1 MFNKILIANRGEIAA
16 RIIRTCKKLGIATVA
31 VYSEEDAR
39 SMYVNMA
46 DEAVFIGGARPSES
60 YLNKQKII
68 DAALN
73 SNCRAIHP
81 GYGFLSENAEFSKL
95 TADAGLVF
103 IGPSPDAIAAMGN
116 KIVSKKMAAKAGV
129 PTVPGHNR
137 PITDLEEATA
147 IADRIGYPVLLKP
160 AAGGGGK
167 GMRIVYDKDEI
178 EDALAACKKE
188 TVKSFGDDQIF
199 MERYIAAPRH
209 IEIQIIADH
218 YGNVV
223 YLVERECSIQRR
235 YQKII
240 EETPSVAVDDSLREK
255 MGKLSCNFAR
265 EAGYT
270 NVGTVE
276 FILDS
281 NKNFYFLE
289 MNTRLQVE
297 HPVTEMVTGLDLV
310 ELQLNIASGEPLEMQ
325 QEDCNFSGWAI
336 EARICAEDPSMGFM
350 PSTGIVTRYFEPR
363 GKKVRVD
370 SGIKAGSMI
379 GVYYDSLLAK
389 IICHAD
395 TREDALAT
403 LTNALNGY
411 HIEGFATNLNFVNA
425 VINHHVF
432 IEGDISTDFIKKYM
446 DASQSK
452 PAINIE
458 HLHHATI
465 AAALVYHNRKNLIR
479 LSLKPMAAQVGAT
492 ATLKESY
499 HYMVKAGDDAFDVI
513 VRGDQA
519 SKNWK
524 IAIDGIEYKVITPK
538 FEFYRRRLRL
548 KINGVDHM
556 LRMQNRGNFVR
567 AAYCGIVCT
576 YEIYTPREWELA
588 RFMPKSRKRMA
599 QNILVSSMP
608 GMIVEVKVKPGEM
621 VHRGQ
626 QLVIIESMKM
636 ESGVAAQYDA
646 EVSEILV
653 SAGQP
658 VETGD
663 FLIKFSKT

>member
-16 RIIRTCKKLGIATVA
+16 RIIRTCKKLGIGTVA
-31 VYSEEDAR
+31 VYSEEDAY
-39 SMYVNMA
+39 SLYVKMA
-46 DEAVFIGGARPSES
+46 DEAVLLGSARPSES

-68 DAALN
+68 DAALH
-73 SNCRAIHP
+73 SKCQAIHP

-103 IGPSPDAIAAMGN
+103 IGPPPDAIAAMGD
-116 KIVSKKMAAKAGV
+116 KILSKKMAIKAGV

-137 PITDLEEATA
+137 PITNTEEATA
-147 IADRIGYPVLLKP
+147 LADRIGYPVLLKP
-160 AAGGGGK
+160 SAGGGGK
-167 GMRIVYDKDEI
+167 GMRIVYDKDDI
-178 EDALAACKKE
+178 EDALAACKQE
-188 TVKSFGDDQIF
+188 TAKSFGDDQIF

-209 IEIQIIADH
+209 VEIQIIADQH
-218 YGNVV
+218 DNVV

-310 ELQLNIASGEPLEMQ
+310 EIQLKIASGEPLGIEQ
-325 QEDCNFSGWAI
+325 KDCNFSGWAI
-336 EARICAEDPSMGFM
+336 EARICAEDPAMGFM

-363 GKKVRVD
+363 GKRVRVD
-370 SGIKAGSMI
+370 SGIQSGSMI

-389 IICHAD
+389 IICHAE
-395 TREDALAT
+395 TRKDVLAT

-411 HIEGFATNLNFVNA
+411 HIEGFATNIDFVNA
-425 VINHHVF
+425 VINHPAF
-432 IEGDISTDFIKKYM
+432 IEGDISTDFIEQYM
-446 DASQSK
+446 DSPNAK
-452 PAINIE
+452 PAVNVE
-458 HLHHATI
+458 HLHHSAI
-465 AAALVYHNRKNLIR
+465 AATLVYHNRKKLIR

-492 ATLKESY
+492 ASLKESY
-499 HYMVKAGDDAFDVI
+499 HYMVKAGDDAFGII
-513 VRGDQA
+513 VRGDQE
-519 SKNWK
+519 SRNWK
-524 IAIDGIEYKVITPK
+524 IVVDGIEYKVITPK

-556 LRMQNRGNFVR
+556 FRMQNRGNFIR

-576 YEIYTPREWELA
+576 YEIYSPREWELA
-588 RFMPKSRKRMA
+588 RFMPKSRKRIA
-599 QNILVSSMP
+599 ENILTSPMP
-608 GMIVEVKVKPGEM
+608 GLIVEVKVKPGDM

-636 ESGVAAQYDA
+636 ESGVASQCDA

-663 FLIKFSKT
+663 ILIKFSKT

>member
-16 RIIRTCKKLGIATVA
+16 RIIRTCKKLGIGTVA
-31 VYSEEDAR
+31 VYSEEDAY
-39 SMYVNMA
+39 SLYVKMA
-46 DEAVFIGGARPSES
+46 DEAVLLGSARPSES

-73 SNCRAIHP
+73 SKCQAIHP

-103 IGPSPDAIAAMGN
+103 IGPPPDAIAAMGD
-116 KIVSKKMAAKAGV
+116 KIVSKKMAVKAGV

-137 PITDLEEATA
+137 PITDPEEATS
-147 IADRIGYPVLLKP
+147 IADSIGYPVLLKP

-209 IEIQIIADH
+209 VEIQIIADQ
-218 YGNVV
+218 YDNVV

-310 ELQLNIASGEPLEMQ
+310 EIQLKIASGEPLGMKQ
-325 QEDCNFSGWAI
+325 KDCNFSGWAV
-336 EARICAEDPSMGFM
+336 EARICAEDPAMGFM

-370 SGIKAGSMI
+370 SGIQAGSMI

-389 IICHAD
+389 IICHAE
-395 TREDALAT
+395 TRKDVLAT

-411 HIEGFATNLNFVNA
+411 HLEGLATNIDFVNA
-425 VINHHVF
+425 VINHPAF
-432 IEGDISTDFIKKYM
+432 IEGDISTDFIEKHM
-446 DASQSK
+446 DSPKAKS
-452 PAINIE
+452 AVNIE
-458 HLHHATI
+458 HLHNSVI
-465 AAALVYHNRKNLIR
+465 AATLVYHNKKNLIR

-499 HYMVKAGDDAFDVI
+499 HYMVKAGDNVFDMI
-513 VRGDQA
+513 VRGDQE
-519 SKNWK
+519 SRNWK
-524 IAIDGIEYKVITPK
+524 IAVDGIEYKVVTPK

-548 KINGVDHM
+548 EINGVDHM
-556 LRMQNRGNFVR
+556 FRLQNRGNFIR
-567 AAYCGIVCT
+567 SAYCGIVCT
-576 YEIYTPREWELA
+576 YEIYSPREWELA
-588 RFMPKSRKRMA
+588 RFMPESRKRIA
-599 QNILVSSMP
+599 ENILTSPMP
-608 GMIVEVKVKPGEM
+608 GLIVEVKVKPGDM

-636 ESGVAAQYDA
+636 ESGVASQCDA
-646 EVSEILV
+646 EVSEISV

-663 FLIKFSKT
+663 VLIKFSKT